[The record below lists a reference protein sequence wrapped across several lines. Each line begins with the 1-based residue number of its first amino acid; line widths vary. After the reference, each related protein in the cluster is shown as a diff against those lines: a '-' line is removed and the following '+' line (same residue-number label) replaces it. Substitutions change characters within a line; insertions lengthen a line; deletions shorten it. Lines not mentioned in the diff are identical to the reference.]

1 MKHRHLWLGTAV
13 IALLTLSSPASAQYI
28 SRYQSSDSPNVEVN
42 LDVLN
47 QRAEQEYKAQHD
59 VAAEPLAPVAPAPAY
74 VPVTPPKAA
83 PAPVVAPVA
92 VPVAVPVTARVQ
104 PVPPPMQHAL
114 PPAMPSYPPAT
125 PAAMPAPQQ
134 KRRLLKPVF
143 TAGTPA
149 AQPAPQTAPAT
160 QYDVRHTELPPSDPS
175 ELMPDTSLEENLAV
189 EEAVAEPPEETKSAP
204 PVRMASIPLPRHKPE
219 GTKRSWS
226 AVDDTPAPAYLADAP
241 KPPVVMAAVEPK
253 KAPAPSAIKNE
264 AVENETAE
272 LKADEEL
279 PPPAP
284 EKTAEKA
291 APAADAA
298 PGTAE
303 KDDTAKDDVAEAAD
317 TPPPVMMAQADI
329 AAPAA
334 TLAPERAPIISH
346 RPRLSDEMPDH
357 VPAQPLVTQ
366 AYPTAPIKSQ
376 KPALSNE
383 AKITPPP
390 ATPPVVAPVAPI
402 AEPVTT
408 PPAAV
413 DDDWSAPAPT
423 RPAAKKPEAKRPSL
437 IVTQGDDNKPAIPAP
452 LPDVTAPVATQNEAP
467 LAVPPGNDAVPDLSQ
482 LPPPDESAMNAPEPM
497 LNPPDALPVVPTL
510 ADLTLDFP
518 GNSSDLTSQS
528 QRKLDAVIAQLND
541 SSDGRLQV
549 RGYAS
554 GDGSTATARRIA
566 LSRVLAVRSYLMD
579 KGIKPARVDVHARG
593 ALTDGD
599 TRAAD
604 RVDLIFAR

>member
-42 LDVLN
+42 LDILN
-47 QRAEQEYKAQHD
+47 DRAEQEYKAQHD
-59 VAAEPLAPVAPAPAY
+59 VAAEPLAPVSPVPAY
-74 VPVTPPKAA
+74 VPVMPPKAA
-83 PAPVVAPVA
+83 PAPVAAPIVA
-92 VPVAVPVTARVQ
+92 PVAVPVTARVQ
-104 PVPPPMQHAL
+104 PVPQPMQHSL

-125 PAAMPAPQQ
+125 AAAMPAPQQ

-143 TAGTPA
+143 TAGTVAAPA
-149 AQPAPQTAPAT
+149 PQKAAAPQTAPAT
-160 QYDVRHTELPPSDPS
+160 KYDVRHTELPPSDPS
-175 ELMPDTSLEENLAV
+175 ELMPEPEMEANLAV
-189 EEAVAEPPEETKSAP
+189 EEAVAEPPAEITAAA
-204 PVRMASIPLPRHKPE
+204 PVRMASIPLPRHKP
-219 GTKRSWS
+219 GGAKRSWS
-226 AVDDTPAPAYLADAP
+226 AVDGTPAPAYLADGP
-241 KPPVVMAAVEPK
+241 KPPVVMAAVETK
-253 KAPAPSAIKNE
+253 KAPAPSAAKNE
-264 AVENETAE
+264 MAETEAAE
-272 LKADEEL
+272 TEVSALKADEEA
-279 PPPAP
+279 PPPAAP
-284 EKTAEKA
+284 EQTAEKTKPAPVA
-291 APAADAA
+291 APETSETNDAA
-298 PGTAE
+298 
-303 KDDTAKDDVAEAAD
+303 KDETAEAAD

-334 TLAPERAPIISH
+334 TPAPERAPIISR

-366 AYPTAPIKSQ
+366 AYPTAPITSQ
-376 KPALSNE
+376 KPVLSNE

-390 ATPPVVAPVAPI
+390 AVAPVPAP
-402 AEPVTT
+402 T
-408 PPAAV
+408 AAI
-413 DDDWSAPAPT
+413 DDDWSAPVPT
-423 RPAAKKPEAKRPSL
+423 RPSEKKPETKRPSL

-452 LPDVTAPVATQNEAP
+452 LPDVTAPVATQNETP
-467 LAVPPGNDAVPDLSQ
+467 LAVPPGDNAAPDINQ
-482 LPPPDESAMNAPEPM
+482 LPPPDQSAMDAPEPT
-497 LNPPDALPVVPTL
+497 LTPPETLPVVPTL
-510 ADLTLDFP
+510 ADLTLDFA
-518 GNSSDLTSQS
+518 GNSSDLTAQA
-528 QRKLDAVIAQLND
+528 QRKLDAVIVQLND
-541 SSDGRLQV
+541 STEGRLQV